1 MFLDFFFASFCFC
14 LICIFHLKFNI
25 FRHLWVKADC
35 CLRQQ
40 SVIWTALSHSKGLF
54 EVAISYLDSA
64 ESQLRAVWGSFQS
77 FGQRWVTCDSKLRVF
92 WGSHQLFGQCWVTGE
107 GCFRQQSVIWT
118 VRSHR
123 WGFYEVAIS
132 YLDSAESQLRVIWG
146 SSQLFGQRW
155 GLSEAAVSHLDSAES
170 KMRAFWGSSQSF
182 GQRCLSHS
190 CGLFEAGWFNLE

>member
-54 EVAISYLDSA
+54 EVAISYLDNA
-64 ESQLRAVWGSFQS
+64 ESQLRVVLGSSQS
-77 FGQRWVTCDSKLRVF
+77 FGQR
-92 WGSHQLFGQCWVTGE
+92 GVTGE
-107 GCFRQQSVIWT
+107 GCLRQQSVIWT
-118 VRSHR
+118 ARSHR
-123 WGFYEVAIS
+123 WGFYEAAIS